1 MDPLSWTTDLS
12 LSGTHY
18 EGWVGDTDKVLQLH
32 SQESV
37 PSYGLQKP
45 TKASGCTAEE
55 RQCQIEDMMASCSP
69 IVQYIITKNGGVH
82 GITRMITWSLTEEMN
97 SCMHAQS

>member
-55 RQCQIEDMMASCSP
+55 RQCQIED
-69 IVQYIITKNGGVH
+69 IVAEKEKVLPVCIIVNHDT
-82 GITRMITWSLTEEMN
+82 I
-97 SCMHAQS
+97 